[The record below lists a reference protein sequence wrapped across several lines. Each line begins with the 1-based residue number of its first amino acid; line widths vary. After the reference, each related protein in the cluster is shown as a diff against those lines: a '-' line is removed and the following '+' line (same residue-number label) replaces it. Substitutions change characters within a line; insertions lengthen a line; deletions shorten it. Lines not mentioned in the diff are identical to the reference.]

1 MEGRGFALL
10 WHKKCTSHSLVNL
23 VKDLT
28 MSEAGLERATDSETQ
43 RAKKD
48 ATKIGRLNHQETRHW
63 YLLAAISIIST
74 AGLAFAVYPILSQ
87 RMADLW
93 PWANT
98 NLVLLI
104 GLMLSILMLVGYLS
118 LQQRTARAVRIQVQ
132 NMMEESSR
140 RARQNTARLHALL
153 NVSRMMGSVTNLE
166 NVFSTIT
173 STCLEIFDCQQAT
186 LMLLDE
192 SAQELEI
199 RAVTGHLQGEQVQN
213 KKQKVGEGI
222 AGWVAETTEPLI
234 LTRDTDPSQYPK
246 LKLQNLSISAA
257 MVVPILLRDELVGV
271 LNISSRAPDVYYTD
285 EDLQALQVF
294 AENAG
299 TCIRHTEH
307 VEWMRQTIQNL
318 QQEHS
323 SEKTVH
329 DIEHSNEPS

>member
-1 MEGRGFALL
+1 MP
-10 WHKKCTSHSLVNL
+10 
-23 VKDLT
+23 
-28 MSEAGLERATDSETQ
+28 EAGLKRTTDSETH
-43 RAKKD
+43 RANED
-48 ATKIGRLNHQETRHW
+48 AARIGRLNDQETRHW

-74 AGLAFAVYPILSQ
+74 AGLAFAAYPILSQ
-87 RMADLW
+87 RMADVW

-104 GLMLSILMLVGYLS
+104 GLMLSILMLVGYLT
-118 LQQRTARAVRIQVQ
+118 LQQRTARTVRIQVQ
-132 NMMEESSR
+132 NMMQDSSR
-140 RARQNTARLHALL
+140 RARQNTARMHALL

-166 NVFSTIT
+166 NVFNSIT
-173 STCLEIFDCQQAT
+173 STSLEIFDCQQAT
-186 LMLLDE
+186 LMLLNE
-192 SAQELEI
+192 KTNELET
-199 RAVTGHLQGEQVQN
+199 RAVTGHLQGEQV
-213 KKQKVGEGI
+213 KHATQKVGEGI

-234 LTRDTDPSQYPK
+234 LTRDTDPSQYPNLK
-246 LKLQNLSISAA
+246 LKNLSISAA

-271 LNISSRAPDVYYTD
+271 LNISSRAPDAYYTD

-323 SEKTVH
+323 SGSQHEKVH